1 MIPKFRSP
9 NARFAPFAAVFL
21 VSASSYGAPTE
32 STCRI
37 PQTYDLSEQP
47 PLRERPADPWLAVD
61 GDRPRVALPKF
72 VGRTAYQTAY
82 HSNIMPREDIA
93 PCDARHDHCLR
104 DCTWFVFWKSIAGAI
119 RGAWR
124 PTQWVAPS
132 HFSATGTFVMPH
144 ATKRYDFSEDADY
157 EAYRTVP
164 ATKRLLRPGVKV
176 VVPSRHFTDPTTL
189 PANEVAAF
197 DVWSVGT
204 LYEVDWDA
212 GTLYLERVKP
222 PIPIAAARVVVLSY
236 AKSNP
241 KVQLAPGFSRDEIVV
256 KPEEI
261 VSPRQP

>member
-1 MIPKFRSP
+1 MIPMSRSIG
-9 NARFAPFAAVFL
+9 ARVAPLAAVL
-21 VSASSYGAPTE
+21 LMGASSYGAPTE
-32 STCRI
+32 STCRV
-37 PQTYDLSEQP
+37 PRSYEVSEQP
-47 PLRERPADPWLAVD
+47 PLRERPADPWLAVE
-61 GDRPRVALPKF
+61 GDLPRVALPKI
-72 VGRTAYQTAY
+72 VGGSTYRA
-82 HSNIMPREDIA
+82 NIVVRPELT

-104 DCTWFVFWKSIAGAI
+104 DCTWFVFWKSISGAVP
-119 RGAWR
+119 GAWR

-132 HFSATGTFVMPH
+132 HFSTTGTFVMTH
-144 ATKRYDFSEDADY
+144 GTGRHGFNEDGDF

-176 VVPSRHFTDPTTL
+176 VVPAQFFDKAPTL

-236 AKSNP
+236 AKGSP

-256 KPEEI
+256 KPEET
-261 VSPRQP
+261 VAPRQP